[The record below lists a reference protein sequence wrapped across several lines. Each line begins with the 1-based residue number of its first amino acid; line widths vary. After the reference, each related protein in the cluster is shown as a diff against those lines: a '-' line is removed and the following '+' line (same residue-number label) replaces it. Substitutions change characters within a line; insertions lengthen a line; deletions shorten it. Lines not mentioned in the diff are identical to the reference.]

1 MFYNLYLIYLGF
13 QDYKVIVALIIVY
26 IVRGHDGSME
36 SQPPRLMVTGD
47 QARQ

>member
-13 QDYKVIVALIIVY
+13 QDYKVIVALIIVC

-36 SQPPRLMVTGD
+36 SQPLRLMVTGD